1 MEKIRWID
9 RVKDEAL
16 HRVHEERN
24 FLHTTK
30 RRTFDRICHN
40 LQMNR
45 LLKHVTEGK
54 IKEISDGKTKKKT

>member
-9 RVKDEAL
+9 RVKDDVL
-16 HRVHEERN
+16 HKVQERRN

-30 RRTFDRICHN
+30 RRKFDRICHN

-45 LLKHVTEGK
+45 LLKHGIEGK
-54 IKEISDGKTKKKT
+54 MEGRSEGKTEKRT